1 MLDLSSTE
9 FYLDV
14 PSVPGNE
21 LKRLS
26 SSLFDSWE
34 AYVGSALSLRDYS
47 LFLQVEEGS
56 VRGLAKIGAAIGVL
70 YMGIGNYGSFISGVT
85 TIGQQVNA
93 TSEFLSE
100 RAGSVF
106 SCPESQATTKKR
118 GGTIAA
124 IQRLFAKVQRGEL
137 TPEEASARA
146 EALLGEES
154 ANEPGLLRELTSAF
168 RDCPRYHE
176 QQPLAFAVDKE
187 DPESFENQSPHR
199 PRTPRSGP
207 VIGPTL
213 HLRVEVWRESKNK
226 RKHTRLVS
234 L

>member
-1 MLDLSSTE
+1 MLDLGSTE
-9 FYLDV
+9 FNLAV
-14 PSVPGNE
+14 PSVPGAE

-56 VRGLAKIGAAIGVL
+56 VRGLARIGAAIGVL
-70 YMGIGNYGSFISGVT
+70 YMGIGNYGDFISGVT

-93 TSEFLSE
+93 TSEFLTE
-100 RAGSVF
+100 RAGNVF
-106 SCPESQATTKKR
+106 SCPESQATTRKR
-118 GGTIAA
+118 GGTIAV
-124 IQRLFAKVQRGEL
+124 IQRLFVRVQRGEL

-154 ANEPGLLRELTSAF
+154 ADEPGLLRELTNAF
-168 RDCPRYHE
+168 RGCPRYHE
-176 QQPLAFAVDKE
+176 QQPLPFADGQE
-187 DPESFENQSPHR
+187 DADPFAHQLPQK
-199 PRTPRSGP
+199 PRAPRSGP
-207 VIGPTL
+207 VLGPPL
-213 HLRVEVWRESKNK
+213 QLRVEVWRESKKK
-226 RKHTRLVS
+226 RKHTRLVN